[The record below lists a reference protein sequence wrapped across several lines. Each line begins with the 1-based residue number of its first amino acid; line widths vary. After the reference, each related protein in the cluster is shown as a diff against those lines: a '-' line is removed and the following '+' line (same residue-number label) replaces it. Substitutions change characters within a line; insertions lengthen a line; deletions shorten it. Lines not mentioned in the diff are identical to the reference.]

1 MPVLGA
7 GIFLYRKMRKE
18 KNSAVIGGNKMGKK
32 TRKLSIGA
40 KILIPTA
47 LIVIAVCTVMGASAY
62 HNINEGMVAMGVEEA
77 QMAGKIAIRII
88 DGDAVEQ
95 LEPGCEET
103 ENYQQLL
110 TSMREIQ
117 SEYGILYMYTL
128 YEDGQKIY
136 YGVDTDT
143 SELQAYVGKDFEK
156 SYEMLKGTFAGEDYT
171 QNYIDYSEYGDVI
184 SIYKPIKNSSG
195 TIVGVLG
202 CDYDAS
208 NIVEKLDFIVG
219 RVILIAVICV
229 LLACALLGIT
239 VSMISRN
246 LKRVDNKLY
255 DLVHSDG
262 DLTKKLEIRTG
273 DELELIADNVNK
285 LLEHIRTIM
294 QNIATNSLQ
303 LNESADHVAS
313 NLTNAGMSITD
324 ISATMEEMSAAMEE
338 TSASLGQVNE
348 ATGEVNENLQKISES
363 ANEGRISSEGIMKK
377 AAEIYENA
385 MEEQKSAKMQAK
397 EMAAAVD
404 EKIQKSKAVEEISI
418 LTENIINIT
427 DQTNLLSL
435 NASIEAARAGEAG
448 RGFAVVANEIG
459 QLAAN
464 SAETAVKIQKVS
476 AEVIEAVDEL
486 AAKAQQM
493 INFMEETAMSGYEKL
508 CETSGSY
515 QQDVGEMNQMMQE
528 FAQESGMIKERID
541 QIKESID
548 AVDIAVEESAKGV
561 TSVTEMAVDL
571 ANNVGDIKKE
581 ADSNKEIAGLL
592 DTEVNKFKLE

>member
-1 MPVLGA
+1 
-7 GIFLYRKMRKE
+7 
-18 KNSAVIGGNKMGKK
+18 MGKK

-40 KILIPTA
+40 KILIPIG
-47 LIVIAVCTVMGASAY
+47 LIVIAVCAVMGASAY
-62 HNINEGMVAMGVEEA
+62 RNINEGMVAMGVEEA
-77 QMAGKIAIRII
+77 QMAGKIATRII
-88 DGDAVEQ
+88 DGDAVEL

-110 TSMREIQ
+110 ASMREVQ
-117 SEYGILYMYTL
+117 EEYGILYMYTL
-128 YEDGQKIY
+128 YTDGQKIY

-171 QNYIDYSEYGDVI
+171 QDYIDYSEYGDVI
-184 SIYKPIKNSSG
+184 SIYKPIRNSAG
-195 TIVGVLG
+195 EIVGVLG

-208 NIVEKLDFIVG
+208 NIVAKLEFIVG

-229 LLACALLGIT
+229 IFACAMLGI
-239 VSMISRN
+239 VVKMISRN
-246 LKRVDNKLY
+246 LRVVDRKLY

-294 QNIATNSLQ
+294 QNIAANSVQ
-303 LNESADHVAS
+303 LNESADHVAN

-348 ATGEVNENLQKISES
+348 ATGEVNENVQKISES
-363 ANEGRISSEGIMKK
+363 ANEGSRSSEVIMKK
-377 AAEIYENA
+377 AAEIYANA
-385 MEEQKSAKMQAK
+385 MEEQKSAKLQAK

-404 EKIQKSKAVEEISI
+404 EKIQKSKAVEEIGI

-476 AEVIEAVDEL
+476 AEVIMAVDEL
-486 AAKAQQM
+486 AAKAQLM
-493 INFMEETAMSGYEKL
+493 ISFMEETAMNGYEKL

-515 QQDVGEMNQMMQE
+515 QQDVGEMNRMMQE
-528 FAQESGMIKERID
+528 FAQESEMIKNRID

-571 ANNVGDIKKE
+571 ANNVGDIKNE

-592 DTEVNKFKLE
+592 EAEVNKFKLQ